1 MLLREMLIIWDNAE
15 RENRNPFLGILLG
28 LAKTKRV
35 LLLLFLTAS
44 DAFGV
49 CVFVLLTTLDY
60 TPMKGFLWANSGA
73 FKVTEP
79 RKGCL

>member
-15 RENRNPFLGILLG
+15 RENRNPFLSILLG

-44 DAFGV
+44 NAFGV
-49 CVFVLLTTLDY
+49 CMFVLLITLEY
-60 TPMKGFLWANSGA
+60 TPVKGFFWANSGA
-73 FKVTEP
+73 FEATEP